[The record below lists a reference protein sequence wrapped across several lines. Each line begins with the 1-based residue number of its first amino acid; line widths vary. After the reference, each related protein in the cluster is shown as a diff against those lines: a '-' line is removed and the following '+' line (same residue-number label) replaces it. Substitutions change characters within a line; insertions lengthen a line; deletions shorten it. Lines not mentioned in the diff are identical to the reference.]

1 MNGAGLL
8 RMLLSGNI
16 NNGSFAEQDSGLNA
30 PRLRHKR
37 LAV

>member
-1 MNGAGLL
+1 
-8 RMLLSGNI
+8 MLLSGNI
-16 NNGSFAEQDSGLNA
+16 NGGSFGGRDSGLNA